1 MKNIFLKKSCV
12 KNMFKKIFYQKY
24 FQNKYFQK
32 NTFAKFIS
40 KKNTFAKHIFEK
52 QGGSEARLLP
62 AGPML
67 IPSDIAMA
75 MQCYLHTNNR
85 NIMTGFNAIL
95 LTLNCLQLRCNIYNM
110 KCETLI
116 CNENEN

>member
-1 MKNIFLKKSCV
+1 
-12 KNMFKKIFYQKY
+12 MFKKIFYQKY

-52 QGGSEARLLP
+52 QGGSEAPLLP

-75 MQCYLHTNNR
+75 MHCYLHTNNR